1 MEVQIIEH
9 TIYQYGKYATRALR
23 DKAYEEITW
32 IKRRE
37 GLNSNERGDQTLL
50 LEVIKQDASNVRL
63 YDYRYDMYLDEFEY
77 IDERVG
83 KCVLP
88 PQDYIRT
95 IFSLKLP
102 YYDTKNFK
110 QLIKQEHG

>member
-1 MEVQIIEH
+1 
-9 TIYQYGKYATRALR
+9 
-23 DKAYEEITW
+23 
-32 IKRRE
+32 
-37 GLNSNERGDQTLL
+37 
-50 LEVIKQDASNVRL
+50 
-63 YDYRYDMYLDEFEY
+63 MYLDEFEY

-102 YYDTKNFK
+102 YYDTKKFQIAYK
-110 QLIKQEHG
+110 TRAWLIIGCENSRFHCDHTYLFQNYL

>member
-1 MEVQIIEH
+1 MTVPFQRVHLIVMDSVGI
-9 TIYQYGKYATRALR
+9 G
-23 DKAYEEITW
+23 
-32 IKRRE
+32 E
-37 GLNSNERGDQTLL
+37 GP
-50 LEVIKQDASNVRL
+50 DAK
-63 YDYRYDMYLDEFEY
+63 DYRYDMYLDEFEY

-95 IFSLKLP
+95 IFSIKLP

-110 QLIKQEHG
+110 

>member
-1 MEVQIIEH
+1 
-9 TIYQYGKYATRALR
+9 
-23 DKAYEEITW
+23 
-32 IKRRE
+32 
-37 GLNSNERGDQTLL
+37 
-50 LEVIKQDASNVRL
+50 
-63 YDYRYDMYLDEFEY
+63 MYLDEFEY

-95 IFSLKLP
+95 IFSIKLP

-110 QLIKQEHG
+110 